1 MHLIY
6 VAHPYSA
13 PSAKTRLKN
22 VEKTMDAAIQ
32 LYYHGFAF
40 ICPNL
45 MHYLDERA
53 NKIGKP
59 LNWSD
64 FMAIDLC
71 QLARCDALLYLGSSP
86 GTNMEREFAIRRNIP
101 VFYSIEEL
109 LLLKNRENGTAIAEN
124 KSDKEKQ
131 VTEFVSEG

>member
-1 MHLIY
+1 
-6 VAHPYSA
+6 
-13 PSAKTRLKN
+13 
-22 VEKTMDAAIQ
+22 MDAAIQ
-32 LYYHGFAF
+32 VYYHGFAF

-64 FMAIDLC
+64 FMVIDLC

-86 GTNMEREFAIRRNIP
+86 GTNMEREFALRRNIP

-124 KSDKEKQ
+124 NDDNEKQ
-131 VTEFVSEG
+131 VTDFVSEG

>member
-1 MHLIY
+1 MTLVYI
-6 VAHPYSA
+6 AHPYSA
-13 PSAKTRLKN
+13 PGKKARLKN

-53 NKIGKP
+53 TRIGKP
-59 LNWSD
+59 LNWLD
-64 FMAIDLC
+64 FMVLDLC
-71 QLARCDALLYLGSSP
+71 QLARCDALLFLGSSP
-86 GTNMEREFAIRRNIP
+86 GTETELKFARQRNIP

-109 LLLKNRENGTAIAEN
+109 ILRNNQNNGTVIADN
-124 KSDKEKQ
+124 NGDKEQ
-131 VTEFVSEG
+131 LVTDIVSEG